1 MNMLDKIY
9 LKLNN
14 LLFREVRKNSLLVKI
29 NTAFSRGALTAP
41 LRKIDNTNPL
51 SWEFSAFS
59 QNGEDGIIDYLIS
72 QLRSSN
78 RYFIEIGANNCIDNN
93 TGWLA
98 YGKNFSG
105 MMIEG
110 DEYTYKT
117 SLDTK
122 PWYTNYVNQFVTVEN
137 IKDLDKYVLYKNPDL
152 LSLDIDGND
161 YYIMD
166 ALFQQGFR
174 PKIAVVEY
182 NSCYGPFMSMTIQYK
197 SDFNCFAEHP
207 TALYY
212 GVSISLWKQLFDK
225 YGYRFISV
233 DSNGVNAFFIHT
245 DYFDKQFIDN
255 IQPVL
260 FKENAH
266 QLRKFNQGWEYQFS
280 LIQEMVFYKEENR

>member
-1 MNMLDKIY
+1 MNILDKVY

-14 LLFREVRKNSLLVKI
+14 LLFKEVRKNSLLVKI
-29 NTAFSRGALTAP
+29 NTAFSRGAATAL
-41 LRKIDNTNPL
+41 LRKIDNTNPA

-72 QLRSSN
+72 QLKVSN

-105 MMIEG
+105 IMIEG

-117 SLDTK
+117 SVDTK
-122 PWYTNYVNQFVTVEN
+122 PWYTNYLNQFVTLEN
-137 IKDLDKYVLYKNPDL
+137 IHELSKTALYKNPDL

-166 ALFQQGFR
+166 ALLQQGFR

-182 NSCYGPFMSMTIQYK
+182 NSCYGPHRSMTIQYK
-197 SDFNCFAEHP
+197 PDFYCF
-207 TALYY
+207 TAHSTVLYY
-212 GVSISLWKQLFDK
+212 GVSISLWRQLFHK

-233 DSNGVNAFFIHT
+233 ESNGVNAFFIHPDFFT
-245 DYFDKQFIDN
+245 PEFVDN
-255 IQPVL
+255 INPND

-280 LIQEMVFYKEENR
+280 LIQEMPFYEV